1 MASSRSN
8 ISLVFIFF
16 RISKAE
22 DLIQCL
28 QILEVIA
35 SSLHSSLHAQIL
47 ELLPTFCD
55 LLEHQLRAVRHMA
68 SRGLAALGAV
78 DGDRVLT
85 VVVEKVI
92 PMLGA
97 IDRERMREGAIEAVA
112 CLVEQMG
119 MSIIPFIVLLVIPVL
134 GRMSDTNQSV
144 RLVATQSFATLIRLM
159 PLEGGVPDPPALS
172 PELAEKKV
180 QQRRFLEQL
189 FDPKKLENYK
199 VQLLNMIS
207 SWLFDF

>member
-1 MASSRSN
+1 MFPFSR
-8 ISLVFIFF
+8 IL
-16 RISKAE
+16 KAE

-35 SSLHSSLHAQIL
+35 SSIHSSLHGHML
-47 ELLPTFCD
+47 GLLPILCN
-55 LLEHQLRAVRHMA
+55 LLEHELRSVRHMA

-85 VVVEKVI
+85 VIVEKVI

-97 IDRERMREGAIEAVA
+97 IESEPMRQGAVEAIA

-119 MSIIPFIVLLVIPVL
+119 MNIIPFIVLLVIPVL

-172 PELAEKKV
+172 PELAERKI

-199 VQLLNMIS
+199 VPFLIKFFLLHWS
-207 SWLFDF
+207 QVPTFLF

>member
-1 MASSRSN
+1 M
-8 ISLVFIFF
+8 
-16 RISKAE
+16 
-22 DLIQCL
+22 IQCI
-28 QILEVIA
+28 QILEVVA
-35 SSLHSSLHAQIL
+35 SSIHTSLNGQLL
-47 ELLPTFCD
+47 ELLPTLCE
-55 LLEHQLRAVRHMA
+55 LLEHPLRAVRHMA
-68 SRGLAALGAV
+68 SRGLAALSAV
-78 DGDRVLT
+78 DGNRVLT

-97 IDRERMREGAIEAVA
+97 IDRERMRQGAIEAVA

-119 MSIIPFIVLLVIPVL
+119 MGIIPFIVLLVIPVL
-134 GRMSDTNQSV
+134 GRMSDTNQYV

-172 PELAEKKV
+172 AELAEKKV

-199 VQLLNMIS
+199 VLFYLSICSRCLIYFILL
-207 SWLFDF
+207 